1 MYRAIR
7 NFIRIEYA
15 NSTMTPV
22 IVDKMES
29 ANNNDVDIVD
39 NSLISRVL
47 CPVDAVKV
55 GEWEKVHL

>member
-55 GEWEKVHL
+55 GE